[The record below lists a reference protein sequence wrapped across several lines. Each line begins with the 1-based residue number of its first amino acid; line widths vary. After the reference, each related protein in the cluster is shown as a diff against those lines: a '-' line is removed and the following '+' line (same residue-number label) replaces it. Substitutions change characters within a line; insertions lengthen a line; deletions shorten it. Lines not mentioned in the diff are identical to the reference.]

1 MCSKTPKTFRII
13 SLVVLLAVISM
24 VTGLRTT
31 SSTAH
36 TLKTEKSSCDGD
48 GKQNDGDQ
56 CPGDEGQQCPTP
68 CDSSICPIFTCMVA
82 DIPSPIDQLAAS
94 LQDVSFFSF
103 IPKHIPDPFITSIF
117 HPPSL
122 A

>member
-24 VTGLRTT
+24 VTGLGTT

-36 TLKTEKSSCDGD
+36 TLKTEISSCDGD
-48 GKQNDGDQ
+48 GKQNYGDQ
-56 CPGDEGQQCPTP
+56 CPGAP
-68 CDSSICPIFTCMVA
+68 CDSSFCPIFTCMVA
-82 DIPSPIDQLAAS
+82 DIPSPIAQLVAP
-94 LQDVSFFSF
+94 LQDPSFFSF
-103 IPKHIPDPFITSIF
+103 IPTHIPDPFITSIF